1 MKKVFSII
9 KKNFLVLLRSRTS
22 AVVIILGPLA
32 LMLLVGAAFN
42 SSNIYDVKIAT
53 YSSSYSEISDSIN
66 TLLEEQQFRVQR
78 LDTEE
83 QCIQSIRL
91 GENHVCIVYP
101 PDLQV
106 ESEDTT
112 IKFYVDQ
119 SRVNLIWII
128 LDAVSQQIQTEST
141 EISKQL
147 TKILLDNLD
156 NAKIV
161 LTEKQTLLGEVAEDT
176 STSQNKLREIT
187 DGFNELDLTSNITGV
202 DEIENATKELKEKF
216 NESGEDFDKLIILLG
231 SLENSIKETEGR
243 LKQAS
248 NTVTSASTSLTDIK
262 QGLSDNTNK
271 VNEVRNSVSTLV
283 TGIDNI
289 EVTNEEQIAAPIK
302 TVIEPVSTET
312 THLSN
317 IFPALIVLVVMF
329 ISILLASMV
338 VIKEKLSKA
347 YFRNFI
353 TPTSHVTFIL
363 GTYLTNI
370 LIILIQLAILFAVII
385 AFFQRTI
392 LQSLLNTSLMLLL
405 IATVFI
411 LVGMLIGYVFN
422 SEETS
427 ILGAIAV
434 GSIFLIFSNTIL
446 PIESIPATLR
456 QVTQYNP
463 FIIGE
468 SILKRLIVFNS
479 PLSVVLNDI
488 YILGIY
494 AVSLFVLV
502 LLVNKVSE
510 RGYLLKQ
517 FMFRFSKKRE
527 QKAQ

>member
-53 YSSSYSEISDSIN
+53 YSSSYSEISDSID
-66 TLLEEQQFRVQR
+66 TLLGEQQFRVQR

-187 DGFNELDLTSNITGV
+187 DGFN
-202 DEIENATKELKEKF
+202 
-216 NESGEDFDKLIILLG
+216 
-231 SLENSIKETEGR
+231 
-243 LKQAS
+243 
-248 NTVTSASTSLTDIK
+248 
-262 QGLSDNTNK
+262 
-271 VNEVRNSVSTLV
+271 
-283 TGIDNI
+283 
-289 EVTNEEQIAAPIK
+289 
-302 TVIEPVSTET
+302 
-312 THLSN
+312 
-317 IFPALIVLVVMF
+317 
-329 ISILLASMV
+329 
-338 VIKEKLSKA
+338 
-347 YFRNFI
+347 
-353 TPTSHVTFIL
+353 
-363 GTYLTNI
+363 
-370 LIILIQLAILFAVII
+370 
-385 AFFQRTI
+385 
-392 LQSLLNTSLMLLL
+392 
-405 IATVFI
+405 
-411 LVGMLIGYVFN
+411 
-422 SEETS
+422 
-427 ILGAIAV
+427 
-434 GSIFLIFSNTIL
+434 
-446 PIESIPATLR
+446 
-456 QVTQYNP
+456 
-463 FIIGE
+463 
-468 SILKRLIVFNS
+468 
-479 PLSVVLNDI
+479 
-488 YILGIY
+488 
-494 AVSLFVLV
+494 
-502 LLVNKVSE
+502 
-510 RGYLLKQ
+510 
-517 FMFRFSKKRE
+517 
-527 QKAQ
+527 